1 MNEPEWLTLDDI
13 IDAHDRQLVIF
24 GGAAGIRDSGSL
36 ESAINRP
43 ANKWRYEQTELP
55 ELAAAYAFGIVRNH
69 PFVDGNKRAG
79 FMAMVGFLRLNGIR
93 FEPASSDAIA
103 TVLALAAGDLDE
115 DGLARWIRDNIRS

>member
-1 MNEPEWLTLDDI
+1 MNEPDWLTLDDI
-13 IDAHDRQLVIF
+13 IDAHDRQLAIF
-24 GGAAGIRDSGSL
+24 GGAAGIRDPGSL
-36 ESAINRP
+36 ESAIDRP

-93 FEPASSDAIA
+93 FEPESSEA
-103 TVLALAAGDLDE
+103 TPTILALAAGELDE
-115 DGLARWIRDNIRS
+115 DGLARWIRDNIRA